1 VGFEVQTALEQ
12 KHQNISGKHT
22 PSKKALLCPQEAFL
36 CCQHDSKGYL
46 TESYIKRGKCNLSH
60 NRIPTY

>member
-22 PSKKALLCPQEAFL
+22 PSKKALLCTQEAFL

-46 TESYIKRGKCNLSH
+46 NESYIKRGK
-60 NRIPTY
+60 